1 MKFLPTDRHL
11 NPEEGTSLSEG
22 ASRGPSTPPPIGSVL
37 NQLVNEKGQTN
48 QEEQNLKKKKKKIST
63 LGSRN

>member
-22 ASRGPSTPPPIGSVL
+22 ASRGPSTPRSPPPGSVV

-48 QEEQNLKKKKKKIST
+48 QEEQN
-63 LGSRN
+63 